1 MVAVRSAGYGRVNSD
16 EEARPMK
23 RSPKTYLAL
32 ASATLAVAAAG
43 ASAATMHPELGAH
56 LAGMGEHGVVNLQ
69 LTASSGKICWTFDV
83 PSSTAATSA
92 AIRVGANGA
101 TLLELGMH
109 YTKSGC
115 ETESKMTL
123 EHLEANPAT
132 YSVWV
137 NTKAHPGDLRG
148 ALFAGM
154 AHM

>member
-1 MVAVRSAGYGRVNSD
+1 
-16 EEARPMK
+16 MK
-23 RSPKTYLAL
+23 RSPTKHLAL
-32 ASATLAVAAAG
+32 ASAVVALAAAG

-56 LAGMGEHGVVNLQ
+56 LAGMGDHGVVNLQ
-69 LTASSGKICWTFDV
+69 LTASSGKVCWTFDV
-83 PSSTAATSA
+83 PASVGATSA
-92 AIRVGANGA
+92 AIHVGNGA

-123 EHLEANPAT
+123 EHLEAKPAT

-137 NTKAHPGDLRG
+137 NTKAHTGDLRG

>member
-1 MVAVRSAGYGRVNSD
+1 
-16 EEARPMK
+16 MK
-23 RSPKTYLAL
+23 RSPRTYLAL
-32 ASATLAVAAAG
+32 ASATLAFATAG

-56 LAGMGEHGVVNLQ
+56 LAGMGQHGVVNLQ
-69 LTASSGKICWTFDV
+69 LTSSSGKICWTFDV
-83 PSSTAATSA
+83 PSSMAVTSA
-92 AIRVGANGA
+92 AIHVGANGA

-123 EHLEANPAT
+123 EHLEAKPAT
-132 YSVWV
+132 YSVWI
-137 NTKAHPGDLRG
+137 NTKAHRGDLRG